1 MTLEEWMPLFALMI
15 SLVASLV
22 IFSLPEKGYVRRTSV
37 NLGAA
42 LLKLVVVVVM
52 VWGVF
57 HGVNYGVSFTM
68 VPGVTFVLKADA
80 LSMMFAGLSA
90 VLWLL
95 TTIYAVGYLEDS
107 PNRRRFFGF
116 FSLCVASTMGIA
128 LAGNLFTFF
137 VFYEILTLSTYPLVV
152 HRGTAKALR
161 AGRTYLIYTLTG
173 GAVLLFAIAWLH
185 SLAGDLP
192 FRDGG
197 HFVDAD
203 PDIHGSLILI
213 FILLMAGLGVKAALF
228 PLHGWLPQAMV
239 APAPVSALLHA
250 VAVVKAGAF
259 GIVRVVYDIY
269 GVEASTA
276 LGLLEPLS
284 WLAAF
289 TILYAST
296 RALWQADLKRRLAF
310 STISQVSYIILGI
323 ALAGPLA
330 AIGGLVH
337 LLHQGIMKITL
348 FFCAGNYAETL
359 GIHRI
364 DEMDGAGQRM
374 PGTSLAFTI
383 GAFGM
388 IGAPPLAGFITKWV
402 MGSGALAVDMDWVI
416 LVLVGSSL
424 LNAAYFLP
432 IVHRLWFREGKGSW
446 PEERHWGRLETS
458 PWLLWPPLL
467 TAFATVIVGVL
478 ASLPFSPLSWAELII
493 LRESSP

>member
-1 MTLEEWMPLFALMI
+1 MTLNAWMPVFALMT
-15 SLVASLV
+15 SLIASVV
-22 IFSLPEKGYVRRTSV
+22 IFALPEKGHRLRTTV

-42 LLKLVVVVVM
+42 LLKLGLVVVM

-57 HGVNYGVSFTM
+57 RGVDYGLSFTM
-68 VPGVTFVLKADA
+68 VPGVTFMLKADA
-80 LSMMFAGLSA
+80 LSMMFAGLSS

-107 PNRRRFFGF
+107 PNRARFFGF

-137 VFYEILTLSTYPLVV
+137 LFYEMLTLSTYPLVV
-152 HRGTAKALR
+152 HRGTEKALK
-161 AGRTYLIYTLTG
+161 AGRTYVIYTLTG
-173 GAVLLFAIAWLH
+173 GAVLLLAIAWLH
-185 SLAGDLP
+185 GVAGDLP
-192 FRDGG
+192 FREGG
-197 HFVDAD
+197 HFTDTD
-203 PDIHGSLILI
+203 PDIHRSLILI
-213 FILLMAGLGVKAALF
+213 FILLIAGLGVKAAIL

-269 GVEASTA
+269 GVEASSA
-276 LGLLEPLS
+276 LGLLEPLA

-289 TILYAST
+289 TILYASV
-296 RALWQADLKRRLAF
+296 RALSQADLKRRLAF

-323 ALAGPLA
+323 SLFGPVA
-330 AIGGLVH
+330 AAGGLVH

-364 DEMDGAGQRM
+364 DEMDGAGRRM
-374 PGTSLAFTI
+374 PGTSLAFTV

-388 IGAPPLAGFITKWV
+388 IGAPPLAGFITKWTL
-402 MGSGALAVDMDWVI
+402 GSGALAVDMDWVI
-416 LVLVGSSL
+416 AVLVLSSL

-432 IVHRLWFREGKGSW
+432 IVHRLWFREPEGSW
-446 PEERHWGRLETS
+446 PHERRWGRLETS
-458 PWLLWPPLL
+458 AWLFWPPLL
-467 TAFATVIVGVL
+467 TAAMTVMVGVL
-478 ASLPFSPLSWAELII
+478 ASLPFSPLSWAELIV
-493 LRESSP
+493 LREYSP